1 MQSIEEVEDG
11 NRLMNNTQPHL
22 EKIGHGD
29 LVSPA
34 ISHLNFRGHKLSYF
48 LCLIGVICIG
58 LCAVI
63 SPMFATGAQPQ
74 KDYTRN
80 VDPFIG
86 VDWGGNTFVGAAIP
100 FGLVKIG
107 PDMETFDGRRSGFG
121 YSSSG
126 VILGFSHLH
135 LSGAQGK
142 YGNILVAPVTGPL
155 DLSDIKTPRTEEINQ
170 VGYYAANLNRY
181 QVKAELTSSRRVG
194 FHRYTFPSSKQAH
207 ITINVASA
215 LGLGTDWQAQK
226 FLGAE
231 IHLTSNHEAQGVARF
246 TGGWNRGG
254 EYKVYY
260 YMVLDTSA
268 EATQTWTGKTLTSAK
283 DATVGADTPI
293 GATFDFTTKA
303 NQVIQ
308 VKVGISFISAEQAKR
323 NVQEEV
329 PAWSFASVRAASTAL
344 WNRELGKLSLSG
356 ETDSQRR
363 QLYTAMYHIMLMPT
377 DRTGENPDW
386 TSSEPYYDDY
396 YCIWDTFRTSSPL
409 LTLISPDRQRDIIR
423 SLIDIYRHTGYM
435 PDARSGNDNGRT
447 QGGSNANVVV
457 ADAYVKG
464 LKGIDYETAFAA
476 MVHDAEVPPAD
487 QQKEGRG
494 GLKDYNEKGYVTL
507 ADERSGSRTVEYSYD
522 DFAIS
527 EVACGLGK
535 TKEAALYA
543 SRAHNFENLWDKDMT
558 VEGFKGFLRPRN
570 PDGTW
575 AAPYLVVRG
584 TWPDFF
590 YEGDIW
596 TYSIYAPQDMHRL
609 IEMAGGDKM
618 FVRRLDWTFLRR
630 HFDVTNEPGFLLPVL
645 YNYAGRPD
653 RTAEIVHLTLEKAF
667 ADNRAGIP
675 GNDDSGAM
683 SSWLIFSTLGLFPV
697 AGQDIYLI
705 STPSIPDA
713 SLDLGNGKKLR
724 IIAKNLDHDGLNR
737 FVQSATLNGSELT
750 TAWFR
755 HSQIK
760 DGATLVLTMGS
771 APSTWGMTNPPP
783 SMSAAN
789 SPLCSAVQLASSN
802 TK

>member
-1 MQSIEEVEDG
+1 MPG
-11 NRLMNNTQPHL
+11 RMRLIVRSSMYLSLSTL
-22 EKIGHGD
+22 L
-29 LVSPA
+29 LVAPVVAQRPPSN
-34 ISHLNFRGHKLSYF
+34 S
-48 LCLIGVICIG
+48 
-58 LCAVI
+58 
-63 SPMFATGAQPQ
+63 AT
-74 KDYTRN
+74 DYTHN

-86 VDWGGNTFVGAAIP
+86 VDWGGNTFVGSAIP
-100 FGLVKIG
+100 YGLVKVG

-155 DLSDIKTPRTEEINQ
+155 DLSDIKTPRTDEVNH
-170 VGYYAANLNRY
+170 VGYYAATLSRY
-181 QVKAELTSSRRVG
+181 NVKAELTSSRRVG
-194 FHRYTFPSSKQAH
+194 FHRYTFLKSQQAH

-231 IHLTSNHEAQGVARF
+231 IHLSSNHEAQGVARF

-260 YMVLDTSA
+260 YMVFDTPA
-268 EATQTWTGKTLTSAK
+268 EAMQTWTGKTLAETK
-283 DATVGADTPI
+283 DAIVGADTPI
-293 GATFDFTTKA
+293 GASFDFTTKA

-308 VKVGISFISAEQAKR
+308 AKVGISFISANQAKQ
-323 NVQEEV
+323 NVQQEI
-329 PAWSFASVRAASTAL
+329 PAWNFAAVRAATTAL
-344 WNRELGKLSLSG
+344 WNAELAKLKLSG
-356 ETDSQRR
+356 ESDSQRR
-363 QLYTAMYHIMLMPT
+363 QLYTAMYHMMLMPT
-377 DRTGENPDW
+377 DRTGENPGW
-386 TSSEPYYDDY
+386 QSSEPYYDDY
-396 YCIWDTFRTSSPL
+396 YCIWDTYRSSSPL

-457 ADAYVKG
+457 ADAWVKG

-487 QQKEGRG
+487 AQKEGRG

-507 ADERSGSRTVEYSYD
+507 ADERSGSRTAEYSYD

-527 EVACGLGK
+527 ELACGLGK
-535 TKEAALYA
+535 TKEAALYS
-543 SRAHNFENLWDKDMT
+543 SRAHNFEHLWDKDMT
-558 VEGFKGFLRPRN
+558 AEGFKGFMRPRN
-570 PDGTW
+570 PDGSW

-596 TYSIYAPQDMHRL
+596 TYSIYAPQDMRRL
-609 IEMAGGDKM
+609 IEMAGGNEG

-653 RTAEIVHLTLEKAF
+653 KTADIVHMTLEKAF

-683 SSWLIFSTLGLFPV
+683 SSWLIFSTLGFFPV
-697 AGQDIYLI
+697 AGQDVYLI

-713 SLDLGNGKKLR
+713 SLDLGSGKKLH
-724 IIAKNLDHDGLNR
+724 IVAKNLDGQGLNR
-737 FVQSATLNGSELT
+737 YVQSATLNGVDLPNS
-750 TAWFR
+750 WFR
-755 HSQIK
+755 HAQIK

-771 APSTWGMTNPPP
+771 APTGWGRAVPPP
-783 SMSAAN
+783 SMSDAN
-789 SPLCSAVQLASSN
+789 FHLCSSESQFADLSRN
-802 TK
+802 

>member
-1 MQSIEEVEDG
+1 MSFAFLSRIARPPLSVF
-11 NRLMNNTQPHL
+11 RTILSVSCVPLLCLVTYAATQP
-22 EKIGHGD
+22 
-29 LVSPA
+29 A
-34 ISHLNFRGHKLSYF
+34 
-48 LCLIGVICIG
+48 
-58 LCAVI
+58 
-63 SPMFATGAQPQ
+63 Q
-74 KDYTRN
+74 KDYTHN

-86 VDWGGNTFVGAAIP
+86 VDWGGNTFIGSAVP
-100 FGLVKIG
+100 YGLVKVG

-121 YSSSG
+121 YSSTG

-142 YGNILVAPVTGPL
+142 YGNVLVAPVTGPL
-155 DLSDIKTPRTEEINQ
+155 QPEDIKTPRTNEVAK
-170 VGYYAANLNRY
+170 VGYYAADLTRY
-181 QVKAELTSSRRVG
+181 AVKAELTSSRRVG
-194 FHRYTFPSSKQAH
+194 FHRYTFSASGQAH
-207 ITINVASA
+207 LTINLASI
-215 LGLGTDWQAQK
+215 LSQGTDWQGQK

-231 IHLTSNHEAQGVARF
+231 VHVISNHEVQGVTRA

-260 YMVLDTSA
+260 YMVLDTP
-268 EATQTWTGKTLTSAK
+268 ATTTQIWEGKNLLPSR
-283 DATVGADTPI
+283 DATVGPNVPI
-293 GATFDFTTKA
+293 GASFDFRTKS
-303 NQVIQ
+303 NQIIQ
-308 VKVGISFISAEQAKR
+308 AKVGISFISAEQAKE
-323 NVQEEV
+323 NVRREI
-329 PAWSFASVRAASTAL
+329 PAWNFDAIRAETAKL
-344 WNRELGKLSLSG
+344 WNTELAKLSLKG
-356 ETDSQRR
+356 ESDSQRR
-363 QLYTAMYHIMLMPT
+363 QLYTAIYHMMLMPT

-386 TSSEPYYDDY
+386 QSSEPYYDDY
-396 YCIWDTFRTSSPL
+396 YCIWDTFRSSSPL

-447 QGGSNANVVV
+447 QGGSNANVVI

-494 GLKDYNEKGYVTL
+494 GLKDYNEKGFVTL

-522 DFAIS
+522 DFAIA
-527 EVACGLGK
+527 EVACGLNK
-535 TKEAALYA
+535 TKETKLYA
-543 SRAHNFENLWDKDMT
+543 SRTHNFENLWDKDMT
-558 VEGFKGFLRPRN
+558 VEGIKGFLRPRN

-596 TYSIYAPQDMHRL
+596 TYSIYAPQDMRRL
-609 IEMAGGDKM
+609 IEMAGGNEQ
-618 FVRRLDWTFLRR
+618 FVRRLDTTFLRR

-653 RTAEIVHLTLEKAF
+653 KTADIVRLILEKAF
-667 ADNRAGIP
+667 TDTRAGIP

-697 AGQDIYLI
+697 AGQDVYLI

-713 SLDLGNGKKLR
+713 SLSLGNGKKLH
-724 IIAKNLDHDGLNR
+724 IVAKNLDPDGLNR
-737 FVQSATLNGSELT
+737 YVQSATLNGVALPN
-750 TAWFR
+750 AWFR
-755 HSQIK
+755 HEQIQN
-760 DGATLVLTMGS
+760 GATLILTMGP
-771 APSTWGMTNPPP
+771 APSDWGKATPPP
-783 SMSAAN
+783 SMSDAN
-789 SPLCSAVQLASSN
+789 ARLCSSNLQSLSSS
-802 TK
+802 K

>member
-1 MQSIEEVEDG
+1 MQ
-11 NRLMNNTQPHL
+11 NNGPSAFRRSML
-22 EKIGHGD
+22 FFLGS
-29 LVSPA
+29 LVLSASLPA
-34 ISHLNFRGHKLSYF
+34 QTSTLK
-48 LCLIGVICIG
+48 
-58 LCAVI
+58 
-63 SPMFATGAQPQ
+63 TAQ
-74 KDYTRN
+74 DYVGN

-86 VDWGGNTFVGAAIP
+86 VDWGGNTFVGSAIP
-100 FGLVKIG
+100 YGLVKIG
-107 PDMETFDGRRSGFG
+107 PDMETFDGRKSGFG
-121 YSSSG
+121 YSSNG

-142 YGNILVAPVTGPL
+142 YGNVLVMPVTGPL
-155 DLSDIKTPRTEEINQ
+155 DLNDIKSPRTDEVNR
-170 VGYYAANLNRY
+170 VGYYGANLTRY
-181 QVKAELTSSRRVG
+181 NVKAELTSSRRVG
-194 FHRYTFPSSKQAH
+194 FHRYTFAAAQHAH
-207 ITINVASA
+207 ITINLAHA

-231 IHLTSNHEAQGVARF
+231 VHIRSNREAEGVTRF

-254 EYKVYY
+254 EYRVYY
-260 YMVLDTSA
+260 YMALDTPA
-268 EATQTWTGKTLTSAK
+268 AATQTWSGSALSESK

-293 GATFDFTTKA
+293 GASFDFDTKA

-308 VKVGISFISAEQAKR
+308 AKVGISFISAEQAKQ
-323 NVQEEV
+323 NVAQEV
-329 PAWSFASVRAASTAL
+329 PAWNFDAVHSSAIAL
-344 WNRELGKLSLSG
+344 WNSELSKLNLSG

-386 TSSEPYYDDY
+386 KSSEPYYDDF

-423 SLIDIYRHTGYM
+423 SLVDIYRHTGYM

-494 GLKDYNEKGYVTL
+494 GLKDYNEKGFVTL
-507 ADERSGSRTVEYSYD
+507 ADERSGSRTAEYSYD
-522 DFAIS
+522 DFAIA
-527 EVACGLGK
+527 EVACALGK
-535 TKEAALYA
+535 TKEAAIYE
-543 SRAHNFENLWDKDMT
+543 SRTHNFEHLWDKDMT
-558 VEGFKGFLRPRN
+558 VEGFKGFMRPRN

-575 AAPYLVVRG
+575 APPYLVVRG

-596 TYSIYAPQDMHRL
+596 TYSIYAPQDMRRL
-609 IEMAGGDKM
+609 IEMAGGNAA
-618 FVRRLDWTFLRR
+618 FIHRLDWTFLRG
-630 HFDVTNEPGFLLPVL
+630 HFDVTNEPGFLLPML

-653 RTAEIVHLTLEKAF
+653 KTADVVHLILEKAF
-667 ADNRAGIP
+667 SDTRAGIP

-683 SSWLIFSTLGLFPV
+683 SSWLIFSTLGIFPI
-697 AGQDIYLI
+697 AGQDVYLI

-713 SLDLGNGKKLR
+713 SLALGNGKKLR
-724 IIAKNLDHDGLNR
+724 IIAKNLDPNGLNR
-737 FVQSATLNGSELT
+737 YVQSATLNGADLT
-750 TAWFR
+750 NAWFR
-755 HSQIK
+755 HAQIQ

-771 APSTWGMTNPPP
+771 APSKWGTTMPPP
-783 SMSAAN
+783 SMSDSGWA
-789 SPLCSAVQLASSN
+789 LCSAP
-802 TK
+802 

>member
-1 MQSIEEVEDG
+1 MK
-11 NRLMNNTQPHL
+11 
-22 EKIGHGD
+22 EKAQTLLRHS
-29 LVSPA
+29 LQLALTALLLAAPVAAHSA
-34 ISHLNFRGHKLSYF
+34 
-48 LCLIGVICIG
+48 
-58 LCAVI
+58 
-63 SPMFATGAQPQ
+63 GAQ
-74 KDYTRN
+74 KSVAKITRDYTHN

-86 VDWGGNTFVGAAIP
+86 VDWGGNTFIGAAIP
-100 FGLVKIG
+100 FGMVKVG
-107 PDMETFDGRRSGFG
+107 PDMQTFDGRPSGFG
-121 YSSSG
+121 YSSNG
-126 VILGFSHLH
+126 EILGFSHLH

-155 DLSDIKTPRTEEINQ
+155 ELSDIKTPRSDEIAK
-170 VGYYAANLNRY
+170 VGYYAANLTRY
-181 QVKAELTSSRRVG
+181 KVKVELTSSRRVG
-194 FHRYTFPSSKQAH
+194 FHRYTFPASQQAH

-231 IHLTSNHEAQGVARF
+231 IHLTSDREAQGVARF

-260 YMVLDTSA
+260 YMVLDTPAKAS
-268 EATQTWTGKTLTSAK
+268 QTWTGNTLTAAR
-283 DATVGADTPI
+283 DAVVGANTPI
-293 GATFDFTTKA
+293 GASFDFTTKA

-308 VKVGISFISAEQAKR
+308 AKVGISFISAEQAKR
-323 NVQEEV
+323 NVGEEI
-329 PAWSFASVRAASTAL
+329 PKWNFAAVHAAAVAL
-344 WNRELGKLSLSG
+344 WNTELAKLSLSG
-356 ETDSQRR
+356 ESDSQRR

-377 DRTGENPDW
+377 DRTGENPGW
-386 TSSEPYYDDY
+386 QSTEPYYDDY
-396 YCIWDTFRTSSPL
+396 YAIWDTFRTSSPL
-409 LTLISPDRQRDIIR
+409 LTLISPDRQRGIIR

-464 LKGIDYETAFAA
+464 LKGIDYKTAFDA

-487 QQKEGRG
+487 AQKEGRG
-494 GLKDYNEKGYVTL
+494 GLKDYNKKGYVTL
-507 ADERSGSRTVEYSYD
+507 ADERSGSRTAEYSYD

-543 SRAHNFENLWDKDMT
+543 GRAHNFEHLWDKDMS

-575 AAPYLVVRG
+575 APPYLVVRG

-596 TYSIYAPQDMHRL
+596 TYSIYAPQDMRRL
-609 IEMAGGDKM
+609 IEMAGGDKT
-618 FVRRLDWTFLRR
+618 FVRRLDSIFLRR
-630 HFDVTNEPGFLLPVL
+630 HFDVTNEPGFLIPVL
-645 YNYAGRPD
+645 YDYAGRPD
-653 RTAEIVHLTLEKAF
+653 KTADVVRMLLEKYF
-667 ADNRAGIP
+667 TDTRAGIP

-683 SSWLIFSTLGLFPV
+683 SSWLIFSSLGIFPV

-713 SLDLGNGKKLR
+713 SLALGNGKKFR
-724 IIAKNLDHDGLNR
+724 ILAKNLDPNGLNR
-737 FVQSATLNGSELT
+737 YVQSATLNGVDLPN
-750 TAWFR
+750 AWFR
-755 HSQIK
+755 HAQIK
-760 DGATLVLTMGS
+760 DGATLVLTMGP
-771 APSTWGMTNPPP
+771 APSIWGTATPPP
-783 SMSAAN
+783 SMSDAN
-789 SPLCSAVQLASSN
+789 AHACADSSDSLLSSALSSSSKGGTSLYLPAN
-802 TK
+802 QQ

>member
-1 MQSIEEVEDG
+1 VHRKPQVFFQRSM
-11 NRLMNNTQPHL
+11 HL
-22 EKIGHGD
+22 LLGTLL
-29 LVSPA
+29 LVAP
-34 ISHLNFRGHKLSYF
+34 
-48 LCLIGVICIG
+48 VI
-58 LCAVI
+58 
-63 SPMFATGAQPQ
+63 AQTVRAQ
-74 KDYTRN
+74 KAPPKSARDYTRN

-100 FGLVKIG
+100 FGLVKVG

-121 YSSSG
+121 YSSNG

-142 YGNILVAPVTGPL
+142 YGNILVAPLTGPL
-155 DLSDIKTPRTEEINQ
+155 DPNNIKTPRADEVNQ
-170 VGYYAANLNRY
+170 VGYYAANLTRY

-194 FHRYTFPSSKQAH
+194 FHRYTFPASQQSH
-207 ITINVASA
+207 VTINVASA
-215 LGLGTDWQAQK
+215 LSLGTGWESQT

-231 IHLTSNHEAQGVARF
+231 IHLPSNHEAQGVARF
-246 TGGWNRGG
+246 SGGWNRGG

-260 YMVLDTSA
+260 YMVLDTPA
-268 EATQTWTGKTLTSAK
+268 ATTQTWTGKSLTADS
-283 DATVGADTPI
+283 DATVGAGTPI
-293 GATFDFTTKA
+293 GASFNFVTHAD
-303 NQVIQ
+303 QVIQ
-308 VKVGISFISAEQAKR
+308 AKVGISFISAEQAR
-323 NVQEEV
+323 QNVQQEV
-329 PAWSFASVRAASTAL
+329 PAWNFAAVHAAATAM
-344 WNRELGKLSLSG
+344 WNAELAKLNLVGAS
-356 ETDSQRR
+356 DSQRR

-386 TSSEPYYDDY
+386 QSSEPYYDDY
-396 YCIWDTFRTSSPL
+396 YCIWDTYRTSSPL
-409 LTLISPDRQRDIIR
+409 LTLISPDRQRDLIR

-457 ADAYVKG
+457 ADAWVKG

-487 QQKEGRG
+487 PQKEGRG

-507 ADERSGSRTVEYSYD
+507 ADERSGSRTAEYSYD

-535 TKEAALYA
+535 EKEAALYA
-543 SRAHNFENLWDKDMT
+543 SRAHNFEHLWDKDMT
-558 VEGFKGFLRPRN
+558 VEGFKGFMRPRN

-575 AAPYLVVRG
+575 APPYLVVRG

-596 TYSIYAPQDMHRL
+596 TYSIYAPQDMRRL
-609 IEMAGGDKM
+609 IEMAGGDQM
-618 FVRRLDWTFLRR
+618 FVNRLDWTFLRQ
-630 HFDVTNEPGFLLPVL
+630 HFDVTNEPGFLIPVL

-653 RTAEIVHLTLEKAF
+653 KTADIVHLLLEKF
-667 ADNRAGIP
+667 FMDNRAGIP

-683 SSWLIFSTLGLFPV
+683 SSWLIFSTLGIFPV
-697 AGQDIYLI
+697 AGQDVYLI

-713 SLDLGNGKKLR
+713 SLSLGNGKKLR
-724 IIAKNLDHDGLNR
+724 IIAKNLDPNGLNR
-737 FVQSATLNGSELT
+737 YIQSATLNGADLPTS
-750 TAWFR
+750 WFR
-755 HSQIK
+755 HEQIK

-771 APSTWGMTNPPP
+771 APPSWGKTMPPP
-783 SMSAAN
+783 SMSDANFNGCAALQR
-789 SPLCSAVQLASSN
+789 SPRS